1 MNRAAVFLTQGGI
14 QMTQPVHSGAERGVV
29 QRLETLLRQLLEHLL
44 TVTFMAIFA
53 LVVVLVVMR
62 YLFNT
67 TIVGGNEVT
76 VMLFIFTTAL
86 GAAVDVARGKH
97 IIVDTFVNLLPA
109 ATRRWLDVV
118 NLAIVG
124 TLNAFLLNYSID
136 WIAAVGG
143 SENPVVHI
151 PEGVVQI
158 AMPIGCALTVL
169 FCVTRIVSLLA
180 EKSAATQ

>member
-1 MNRAAVFLTQGGI
+1 
-14 QMTQPVHSGAERGVV
+14 MTQSAASSETEQGVV
-29 QRLETLLRQLLEHLL
+29 RWLETRVTRLIEGLL

-53 LVVVLVVMR
+53 LVVVLVVLR
-62 YLFNT
+62 YVFNT

-86 GAAVDVARGKH
+86 GAAVEVARGKH

-109 ATRRWLDVV
+109 GIRRWLDVV

-124 TLNAFLLNYSID
+124 ALNVFLLNYSID

-158 AMPIGCALTVL
+158 AMPIGCALTIL
-169 FCVTRIVSLLA
+169 FCATRIASSLA
-180 EKSAATQ
+180 GKSATEQ

>member
-1 MNRAAVFLTQGGI
+1 
-14 QMTQPVHSGAERGVV
+14 MTQSARSSGTEQSIVL
-29 QRLETLLRQLLEHLL
+29 RLETLVTRLLEGLL
-44 TVTFMAIFA
+44 TATFMAIFV
-53 LVVVLVVMR
+53 LVVVLVILR
-62 YLFNT
+62 YVFNT

-109 ATRRWLDVV
+109 GVRRWLDVV
-118 NLAIVG
+118 NLAIIG

-136 WIAAVGG
+136 WISAVGG

-151 PEGVVQI
+151 PEGAVQI
-158 AMPIGCALTVL
+158 AMPIGCALTIL
-169 FCVTRIVSLLA
+169 FCATRIVSLLA
-180 EKSAATQ
+180 GKSAAAE

>member
-1 MNRAAVFLTQGGI
+1 
-14 QMTQPVHSGAERGVV
+14 MTQSARSSGTEQSIVL
-29 QRLETLLRQLLEHLL
+29 RLETLVTRLLEGLL
-44 TVTFMAIFA
+44 TATFMAIFV
-53 LVVVLVVMR
+53 LVVVLVILR
-62 YLFNT
+62 YVFNT

-109 ATRRWLDVV
+109 GVRHWLDIV
-118 NLAIVG
+118 NLAIIG
-124 TLNAFLLNYSID
+124 MLNAFLLNYSID

-151 PEGVVQI
+151 PEGAVQI
-158 AMPIGCALTVL
+158 ALPIGCALTIL
-169 FCVTRIVSLLA
+169 FCATRIASLLA
-180 EKSAATQ
+180 DKSAAVEQGQP

>member
-1 MNRAAVFLTQGGI
+1 MR
-14 QMTQPVHSGAERGVV
+14 
-29 QRLETLLRQLLEHLL
+29 RLEKRVTRLIEQLL

-53 LVVVLVVMR
+53 LVVVLVVLR
-62 YLFNT
+62 YVFNT

-97 IIVDTFVNLLPA
+97 IIVDTFVNMLPA
-109 ATRRWLDVV
+109 RVRRWLDVV
-118 NLAIVG
+118 NLAIIG

-158 AMPIGCALTVL
+158 AMPIGCALTIL
-169 FCVTRIVSLLA
+169 FCATRIVSSLVGNP
-180 EKSAATQ
+180 ATEQ

>member
-1 MNRAAVFLTQGGI
+1 MNDSSTAPGHAPQGKAHRIEEIVAG
-14 QMTQPVHSGAERGVV
+14 VLER
-29 QRLETLLRQLLEHLL
+29 LL
-44 TVTFMAIFA
+44 TLVFMGIFA
-53 LVVVLVVMR
+53 LVVVLVVLR
-62 YLFNT
+62 YVFNT

-109 ATRRWLDVV
+109 GIRRWLDVV
-118 NLAIVG
+118 NLAIIG

-169 FCVTRIVSLLA
+169 FCVTRIVSILA

>member
-1 MNRAAVFLTQGGI
+1 
-14 QMTQPVHSGAERGVV
+14 MTQSAHSSD
-29 QRLETLLRQLLEHLL
+29 QRDMARRFETLLTRLIEGLL
-44 TVTFMAIFA
+44 TVTFMAISA
-53 LVVVLVVMR
+53 LVVVLVVLR
-62 YLFNT
+62 YVFNT

-97 IIVDTFVNLLPA
+97 IIVDTFVNLLPHGI
-109 ATRRWLDVV
+109 RRWLDVV
-118 NLAIVG
+118 NLAIIG

-180 EKSAATQ
+180 DKPAATQ

>member
-1 MNRAAVFLTQGGI
+1 
-14 QMTQPVHSGAERGVV
+14 MTQSAHSDAKRGMV
-29 QRLETLLRQLLEHLL
+29 RWLETRVTRLLEGLL
-44 TVTFMAIFA
+44 TVTFMAIFV
-53 LVVVLVVMR
+53 LVVVLVVLR
-62 YLFNT
+62 YVFNT

-86 GAAVDVARGKH
+86 GAAVDVAHGKH

-109 ATRRWLDVV
+109 GIRRWLDVV

-124 TLNAFLLNYSID
+124 ALNVFLLNYSID

-151 PEGVVQI
+151 PEGVVQV

-169 FCVTRIVSLLA
+169 FCATRIVAILA

>member
-1 MNRAAVFLTQGGI
+1 
-14 QMTQPVHSGAERGVV
+14 MTQSAASSETEQGVV
-29 QRLETLLRQLLEHLL
+29 RWLETWVTRLIEQLL

-53 LVVVLVVMR
+53 LVVVLVVLR
-62 YLFNT
+62 YVFNT

-86 GAAVDVARGKH
+86 GAAVDVAHGKH

-109 ATRRWLDVV
+109 GIRRWLDVV

-124 TLNAFLLNYSID
+124 ALNVFLLNYSID

-169 FCVTRIVSLLA
+169 FCATRIVAILA

>member
-1 MNRAAVFLTQGGI
+1 
-14 QMTQPVHSGAERGVV
+14 MTQSARSSGTEQSIVL
-29 QRLETLLRQLLEHLL
+29 RLETLVTRLLEGLL
-44 TVTFMAIFA
+44 TATFMAIFV
-53 LVVVLVVMR
+53 LVVVLVILR
-62 YLFNT
+62 YVFNT

-109 ATRRWLDVV
+109 GVRHWLDIV

-124 TLNAFLLNYSID
+124 MLNAFLLNYSID
-136 WIAAVGG
+136 WIAAFGG

-151 PEGVVQI
+151 PEGAVQI
-158 AMPIGCALTVL
+158 AMPIGCALTIL
-169 FCVTRIVSLLA
+169 FCATRIVSLLA
-180 EKSAATQ
+180 GKSAAAE

>member
-1 MNRAAVFLTQGGI
+1 
-14 QMTQPVHSGAERGVV
+14 MTQSAHSSDERGIV
-29 QRLETLLRQLLEHLL
+29 RRFETLVTRLIEGLL
-44 TVTFMAIFA
+44 TVTFMAISV
-53 LVVVLVVMR
+53 LVVVLVVLR
-62 YLFNT
+62 YVFNT

-109 ATRRWLDVV
+109 AVRHWLDVV
-118 NLAIVG
+118 NLAIIA

-158 AMPIGCALTVL
+158 AMPIGCALTIL
-169 FCVTRIVSLLA
+169 FCATRIVSSLA
-180 EKSAATQ
+180 GKSAAEQ